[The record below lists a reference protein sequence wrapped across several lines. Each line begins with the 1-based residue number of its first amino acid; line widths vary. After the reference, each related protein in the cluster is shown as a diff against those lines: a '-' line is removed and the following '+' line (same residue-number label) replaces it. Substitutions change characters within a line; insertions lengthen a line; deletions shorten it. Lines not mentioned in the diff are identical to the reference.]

1 MRVLIIFLDGV
12 GLGTDDPAINPLAAA
27 YTPTLWALAGGNKW
41 LRDTPRIRSE
51 RAWFIPT
58 DARLGVPGRPQS
70 GSNQAAILTGRNVP
84 AEIGEHY
91 GPKPN
96 AAIREILAQPENLFA
111 RVLALG
117 KSAALLDAYPPRL
130 FASIARGKTLRSS
143 IQEAAVV
150 AGVPMRGVDE
160 LRRGEAFSVDWTGEG
175 WRTELGFADTPVYSR
190 LEAGERFGLAASR
203 YDFSFFSHW
212 ITDVIG
218 HRGPLANGVA
228 MLELF
233 DQVMAG
239 VLNVWDD
246 SAGLIIITSDHGNLE
261 DLSTRHHTENDVPT
275 VVIGAERDAFAQDFH
290 SLIDIAPHVLT
301 TLARETNATN

>member
-12 GLGTDDPAINPLAAA
+12 GLGADDPSVNPLAVAH
-27 YTPTLWALAGGNKW
+27 TPTLWALTGGKKW
-41 LRDTPRIRSE
+41 LRETPVIDSG
-51 RAWFIPT
+51 RARFIPT

-96 AAIREILAQPENLFA
+96 APIRAILAQPDNLFA
-111 RVLALG
+111 RVRAMG

-143 IQEAAVV
+143 IQEAAYL
-150 AGVPMRGVDE
+150 ADVPMRGVDE
-160 LRRGEAFSVDWTGEG
+160 LQRGEAFSVDWTGEG
-175 WRTELGFADTPVYSR
+175 WRTMLGFADTPVYTR
-190 LEAGERFGLAASR
+190 TEAGERFGQAASR

-212 ITDVIG
+212 LTDEIG
-218 HRGPLANGVA
+218 HRGPLERGVA
-228 MLELF
+228 ILELF

-239 VLNVWDD
+239 LLNVWDD
-246 SAGLIIITSDHGNLE
+246 NAGLIVITSDHGNIE

-275 VVIGAERDAFAQDFH
+275 VVIGAARDAFAQDFH
-290 SLIDIAPHVLT
+290 ALTDIAPRVLSV
-301 TLARETNATN
+301 LAS

>member
-1 MRVLIIFLDGV
+1 MRVLVIFLDGV
-12 GLGTDDPAINPLAAA
+12 GLGADDPAVNPLAAA
-27 YTPTLWALAGGNKW
+27 HTPTLWALAGGKKW
-41 LRDTPRIRSE
+41 LRDTPLTDSG
-51 RAWFIPT
+51 RAIFIPT

-96 AAIREILAQPENLFA
+96 PPIREILAGPDNLFA
-111 RVLALG
+111 CVRALG

-143 IQEAAVV
+143 IQEAAYL
-150 AGVPMRGVDE
+150 ADVPMRGVDD

-175 WRTELGFADTPVYSR
+175 WRTALGFADTPVYTR
-190 LEAGERFGLAASR
+190 AEAGERFGQAASR

-212 ITDVIG
+212 LTDEIG
-218 HRGPLANGVA
+218 HRGPLERGVA
-228 MLELF
+228 VLELF

-239 VLNVWDD
+239 LLNVWDD
-246 SAGLIIITSDHGNLE
+246 HAGLIVITSDHGNLE

-275 VVIGAERDAFAQDFH
+275 VVIGTAREAFAKDFH
-290 SLIDIAPHVLT
+290 ALTDIAPRVLSA
-301 TLARETNATN
+301 LTN

>member
-12 GLGTDDPAINPLAAA
+12 GLGANDRVNNPLAVAN
-27 YTPTLWALAGGNKW
+27 TPTLWSLAGGKKW
-41 LRDTPRIRSE
+41 LRDTPLTDSG
-51 RAWFIPT
+51 RARFIPT

-96 AAIREILAQPENLFA
+96 AAIRGILAQPDNLFA
-111 RVLALG
+111 RVRALG

-130 FASIARGKTLRSS
+130 FASIERGKTLRSS

-150 AGVPMRGVDE
+150 AGVPMRGVDD

-175 WRTELGFADTPVYSR
+175 WRTMLGFSDTPVYSR
-190 LEAGERFGLAASR
+190 IEAGERFGQIASQ

-212 ITDVIG
+212 VTDEIG
-218 HRGPLANGVA
+218 HRGPLERGVA
-228 MLELF
+228 ILELF
-233 DQVMAG
+233 DEVMAG

-246 SAGLIIITSDHGNLE
+246 NTGLIVITSDHGNLE

-275 VVIGAERDAFAQDFH
+275 VVIGAARDAFSMDFH
-290 SLIDIAPHVLT
+290 TLTDIAPHVL
-301 TLARETNATN
+301 ATVAN